1 MSIEKIQSGCV
12 PVRCWGSFVSWKE
25 SLTTLIL
32 VRHGESEWNRAGRIQ
47 GQINSPLTDL
57 GINQAKAIR
66 EYLSGILLNQQ
77 LEIYTSPLDRALQT
91 AEIIAQGIE
100 YPSRKIIIEE
110 RLNDF
115 NVGEISGTFGWDKVA
130 EIFPEQA
137 QLRLQ
142 DPMRFHPSGGESGAE
157 FEARL
162 RSLLE
167 DLKDDGTLKLMV
179 SHGIV
184 NKFIRGILK
193 NLSGKEMVEL
203 GESQNTIYRLEEGE
217 ETEIKIP
224 PTIRGKN

>member
-1 MSIEKIQSGCV
+1 M
-12 PVRCWGSFVSWKE
+12 
-25 SLTTLIL
+25 TTLIL

-91 AEIIAQGIE
+91 AEIIAQGID

-115 NVGEISGTFGWDKVA
+115 NLGEISGTFGWDKVA

>member
-1 MSIEKIQSGCV
+1 M
-12 PVRCWGSFVSWKE
+12 
-25 SLTTLIL
+25 TTLIL

-91 AEIIAQGIE
+91 AEIIAQGIDH
-100 YPSRKIIIEE
+100 PSSKIIIEE

-115 NVGEISGTFGWDKVA
+115 NLGEISGTFGWDKVA

>member
-1 MSIEKIQSGCV
+1 M
-12 PVRCWGSFVSWKE
+12 
-25 SLTTLIL
+25 TTLIL

-47 GQINSPLTDL
+47 GQVNSPLTDL

-66 EYLSGILLNQQ
+66 DHLSGILLNQE
-77 LEIYTSPLDRALQT
+77 LEIYTSPLDRAIQT
-91 AEIIAQGIE
+91 AEIIAQGIDH
-100 YPSRKIIIEE
+100 PSSKIIIEE

-167 DLKDDGTLKLMV
+167 DLMDDVTLKLMV

-193 NLSGKEMVEL
+193 NLSGKEMVQL

-217 ETEIKIP
+217 ETEIKILP
-224 PTIRGKN
+224 SNRGKN

>member
-1 MSIEKIQSGCV
+1 M
-12 PVRCWGSFVSWKE
+12 
-25 SLTTLIL
+25 TTLIL

-47 GQINSPLTDL
+47 GQVNSPLTDL

-66 EYLSGILLNQQ
+66 DYLSGFLLNQE
-77 LEIYTSPLDRALQT
+77 LEIYTSPLDRAIQT
-91 AEIIAQGIE
+91 AEIIAQGIDH
-100 YPSRKIIIEE
+100 PSSKIIIEE

-167 DLKDDGTLKLMV
+167 DLMDEGSLKLMV

-203 GESQNTIYRLEEGE
+203 GESQNTLYRLEQGE

-224 PTIRGKN
+224 PFK

>member
-1 MSIEKIQSGCV
+1 M
-12 PVRCWGSFVSWKE
+12 
-25 SLTTLIL
+25 TTLIL

-47 GQINSPLTDL
+47 GQVNSPLTDL
-57 GINQAKAIR
+57 GINQAKATR
-66 EYLSGILLNQQ
+66 DYLSGILLNQQ

-167 DLKDDGTLKLMV
+167 DLMDDGTLKLMV

-203 GESQNTIYRLEEGE
+203 GESQNTIYRLEQGE

-224 PTIRGKN
+224 PTIREKN

>member
-1 MSIEKIQSGCV
+1 
-12 PVRCWGSFVSWKE
+12 
-25 SLTTLIL
+25 LTTLIL

-47 GQINSPLTDL
+47 GQVNSPLTDL
-57 GINQAKAIR
+57 GINQAKATR
-66 EYLSGILLNQQ
+66 DYLSGILLNQQ

-91 AEIIAQGIE
+91 AEIIAQGID

-115 NVGEISGTFGWDKVA
+115 NLGEISGTFGWDKVA

-167 DLKDDGTLKLMV
+167 DLMDDGTLKLMV

-203 GESQNTIYRLEEGE
+203 GESQNTIYRLEQGE
-217 ETEIKIP
+217 ETEIKILP
-224 PTIRGKN
+224 SNREEY

>member
-1 MSIEKIQSGCV
+1 M
-12 PVRCWGSFVSWKE
+12 
-25 SLTTLIL
+25 TTLIL

-47 GQINSPLTDL
+47 GQVNSPLTDL

-66 EYLSGILLNQQ
+66 DYLSGILLNQQ
-77 LEIYTSPLDRALQT
+77 LEIYTSPLGRALQT
-91 AEIIAQGIE
+91 AEIIAQGID

-115 NVGEISGTFGWDKVA
+115 NLGEISGTFGWDKVA

-167 DLKDDGTLKLMV
+167 DLMDDGTLKLMV

-203 GESQNTIYRLEEGE
+203 GESQNTIYRLEQGE

-224 PTIRGKN
+224 PTIREKN

>member
-1 MSIEKIQSGCV
+1 
-12 PVRCWGSFVSWKE
+12 
-25 SLTTLIL
+25 LTTLIL

-57 GINQAKAIR
+57 GINQAKATR
-66 EYLSGILLNQQ
+66 DYLSGILLNQQ

-91 AEIIAQGIE
+91 AEIIAQGID

-115 NVGEISGTFGWDKVA
+115 NLGEISGTFGWDKVA

-203 GESQNTIYRLEEGE
+203 GESQNTIYRLEQGE

-224 PTIRGKN
+224 PTIREKN

>member
-1 MSIEKIQSGCV
+1 MKGNL
-12 PVRCWGSFVSWKE
+12 R
-25 SLTTLIL
+25 TLIL

-47 GQINSPLTDL
+47 GQVNSPLTDL
-57 GINQAKAIR
+57 GISQARAISD
-66 EYLSGILLNQQ
+66 YLSGIFLNQE
-77 LEIYTSPLDRALQT
+77 LEIYSSPLKRAIQT
-91 AEIIAQGIE
+91 AEIIAKGIDHLSSE
-100 YPSRKIIIEE
+100 VIIEE

-115 NVGEISGTFGWDKVA
+115 NLGEISGTYGWDKVA

-162 RSLLE
+162 RSLMEELE
-167 DLKDDGTLKLMV
+167 GEDTTKLLV

-184 NKFIRGILK
+184 NKFIRGIYK
-193 NLSGKEMVEL
+193 NISGKEMINL
-203 GESQNTIYRLEEGE
+203 GESQNTIYCLEHGD

-224 PTIRGKN
+224 PSNREKN

>member
-1 MSIEKIQSGCV
+1 M
-12 PVRCWGSFVSWKE
+12 
-25 SLTTLIL
+25 TTLIL

-47 GQINSPLTDL
+47 GQVNSPLTDL
-57 GINQAKAIR
+57 GINQAKATR
-66 EYLSGILLNQQ
+66 DYLSVILLNQQ

-91 AEIIAQGIE
+91 AEIIAQGID

-115 NVGEISGTFGWDKVA
+115 NLGEISGTFGWDKVA

-167 DLKDDGTLKLMV
+167 DLMDDGTLKLMV

-203 GESQNTIYRLEEGE
+203 GESQNTIYRLEQGE

-224 PTIRGKN
+224 RTIREIN

>member
-1 MSIEKIQSGCV
+1 M
-12 PVRCWGSFVSWKE
+12 
-25 SLTTLIL
+25 TTLIL

-217 ETEIKIP
+217 EKEIKIP
-224 PTIRGKN
+224 PTIREKK

>member
-1 MSIEKIQSGCV
+1 M
-12 PVRCWGSFVSWKE
+12 
-25 SLTTLIL
+25 TTLIL

-47 GQINSPLTDL
+47 GQVNSPLTDL
-57 GINQAKAIR
+57 GISQAGAISD
-66 EYLSGILLNQQ
+66 YLSGIFLNQE
-77 LEIYTSPLDRALQT
+77 LEIYSSPLERAIQT
-91 AEIIAQGIE
+91 AQIIAKGIDHLSSE
-100 YPSRKIIIEE
+100 VIIEE

-115 NVGEISGTFGWDKVA
+115 NLGEISGTYGWDKVA

-162 RSLLE
+162 RSLME
-167 DLKDDGTLKLMV
+167 DLKGEDTTKLLV

-184 NKFIRGILK
+184 NKFIRGIYK
-193 NLSGKEMVEL
+193 NISGKEMINL
-203 GESQNTIYRLEEGE
+203 GESQNTIYCLEHGD

-224 PTIRGKN
+224 PSNREKN

>member
-1 MSIEKIQSGCV
+1 M
-12 PVRCWGSFVSWKE
+12 
-25 SLTTLIL
+25 TTLIL

-47 GQINSPLTDL
+47 GQVNSPLTDL
-57 GINQAKAIR
+57 GISQAIAIR
-66 EYLSGILLNQQ
+66 NYLSGIFINQE
-77 LEIYTSPLDRALQT
+77 LKIYTSPLDRAIQT
-91 AEIIAQGIE
+91 AKIIAQGIDCFGSE
-100 YPSRKIIIEE
+100 LIIEE

-115 NVGEISGTFGWDKVA
+115 NLGEISGTFGWDKVA

-137 QLRLQ
+137 KLRLQ
-142 DPMRFHPSGGESGAE
+142 DPMRFHPSGGESGAD

-167 DLKDDGTLKLMV
+167 ELMGDGTLKLMV

-193 NLSGKEMVEL
+193 NLSGKEMINL
-203 GESQNTIYRLEEGE
+203 GESQNTIYRLEQGE

-224 PTIRGKN
+224 PSNREKN

>member
-1 MSIEKIQSGCV
+1 M
-12 PVRCWGSFVSWKE
+12 
-25 SLTTLIL
+25 TTLIL

-217 ETEIKIP
+217 ETEIKIS
-224 PTIRGKN
+224 PTIREIN

>member
-1 MSIEKIQSGCV
+1 M
-12 PVRCWGSFVSWKE
+12 
-25 SLTTLIL
+25 TTLIL

-66 EYLSGILLNQQ
+66 DYLSGILLNQQ

-224 PTIRGKN
+224 PTIREKK

>member
-1 MSIEKIQSGCV
+1 
-12 PVRCWGSFVSWKE
+12 
-25 SLTTLIL
+25 LTTLIL

-66 EYLSGILLNQQ
+66 EYLSRILLNQQ

>member
-1 MSIEKIQSGCV
+1 MKGN
-12 PVRCWGSFVSWKE
+12 
-25 SLTTLIL
+25 LTTLIL

-47 GQINSPLTDL
+47 GQVNSPLTDL
-57 GINQAKAIR
+57 GISQARAISD
-66 EYLSGILLNQQ
+66 YLSGIFLNQE
-77 LEIYTSPLDRALQT
+77 LEIYSSPLERAIQT
-91 AEIIAQGIE
+91 AQIIVKGIDHLSSE
-100 YPSRKIIIEE
+100 VIIEE

-115 NVGEISGTFGWDKVA
+115 NLGEISGTYGWDKVA

-162 RSLLE
+162 RSLMEELE
-167 DLKDDGTLKLMV
+167 GDDTTKLLV

-184 NKFIRGILK
+184 NKFIRGIYK
-193 NLSGKEMVEL
+193 NISGKEMINL
-203 GESQNTIYRLEEGE
+203 GESQNTIYRLEHGD

-224 PTIRGKN
+224 PSNREKN

>member
-1 MSIEKIQSGCV
+1 M
-12 PVRCWGSFVSWKE
+12 
-25 SLTTLIL
+25 TTLIL

-66 EYLSGILLNQQ
+66 EYLSGVLLNQQ

-167 DLKDDGTLKLMV
+167 DLMDDGKLKLMV

-203 GESQNTIYRLEEGE
+203 GESQNTIYRLEQGE
-217 ETEIKIP
+217 ETEIKILP
-224 PTIRGKN
+224 SNREEY

>member
-1 MSIEKIQSGCV
+1 M
-12 PVRCWGSFVSWKE
+12 
-25 SLTTLIL
+25 TTLIL
-32 VRHGESEWNRAGRIQ
+32 IRHGESEWNRAGRIQ
-47 GQINSPLTDL
+47 GQVNSPLTDL
-57 GINQAKAIR
+57 GINQAKATR
-66 EYLSGILLNQQ
+66 DYLSGILLNQQ

-115 NVGEISGTFGWDKVA
+115 SLGEISGTFGWDKVA

-167 DLKDDGTLKLMV
+167 DMMDEGTLKLMV

-193 NLSGKEMVEL
+193 NLSGKEMVKL
-203 GESQNTIYRLEEGE
+203 GESQNTIFRLEQGE
-217 ETEIKIP
+217 ETEIKILP
-224 PTIRGKN
+224 SNREEY

>member
-1 MSIEKIQSGCV
+1 
-12 PVRCWGSFVSWKE
+12 
-25 SLTTLIL
+25 LTTLIL

-47 GQINSPLTDL
+47 GQVSSPLTDL

-66 EYLSGILLNQQ
+66 DYLSGILLNQQ

-91 AEIIAQGIE
+91 AEIIAQGID

-115 NVGEISGTFGWDKVA
+115 NLGEISGTFGWDKVA

-167 DLKDDGTLKLMV
+167 DLMDDGTLKLMV

-193 NLSGKEMVEL
+193 NLSGKEMVKL
-203 GESQNTIYRLEEGE
+203 GESQNTIYRLEQGE

-224 PTIRGKN
+224 PTIREKN

>member
-1 MSIEKIQSGCV
+1 M
-12 PVRCWGSFVSWKE
+12 
-25 SLTTLIL
+25 TTLIL

-47 GQINSPLTDL
+47 GQVNSPLTVL

-66 EYLSGILLNQQ
+66 DYLSGILLNQE
-77 LEIYTSPLDRALQT
+77 LEIYTSPLDRAIQT
-91 AEIIAQGIE
+91 AEIIAQGIDH
-100 YPSRKIIIEE
+100 PSRKIIIEE

-167 DLKDDGTLKLMV
+167 DLMDDGTLKLMV

-203 GESQNTIYRLEEGE
+203 GESQNTIYRLEQGE
-217 ETEIKIP
+217 ETEIKILP
-224 PTIRGKN
+224 SNREKY

>member
-1 MSIEKIQSGCV
+1 M
-12 PVRCWGSFVSWKE
+12 
-25 SLTTLIL
+25 TTLIL

-47 GQINSPLTDL
+47 GQVNSHLTDL
-57 GINQAKAIR
+57 GINQAKEIR
-66 EYLSGILLNQQ
+66 DYLSGILLNQE
-77 LEIYTSPLDRALQT
+77 LEIYTSPLDRAIQT
-91 AEIIAQGIE
+91 AEIIAQGIDH
-100 YPSRKIIIEE
+100 PSSKIIIEE

-115 NVGEISGTFGWDKVA
+115 NLGEISGTFGWDKVA

-142 DPMRFHPSGGESGAE
+142 DPMRFHPSGGESGTE

-167 DLKDDGTLKLMV
+167 DLMDDGTLKLMV

-203 GESQNTIYRLEEGE
+203 GESQNTIYRLEQGE
-217 ETEIKIP
+217 ETEIKILP
-224 PTIRGKN
+224 SNREEY

>member
-1 MSIEKIQSGCV
+1 M
-12 PVRCWGSFVSWKE
+12 
-25 SLTTLIL
+25 TTLIL

-47 GQINSPLTDL
+47 GQVNSPLTDL

-66 EYLSGILLNQQ
+66 DYLSGILINQQ

-91 AEIIAQGIE
+91 AEIIAQGID

-115 NVGEISGTFGWDKVA
+115 NLGEISGTFGWDKVA

-167 DLKDDGTLKLMV
+167 DLMDDGTLKLMV

-203 GESQNTIYRLEEGE
+203 GESQNTIYRLEQGE

-224 PTIRGKN
+224 PTIREKN

>member
-1 MSIEKIQSGCV
+1 M
-12 PVRCWGSFVSWKE
+12 
-25 SLTTLIL
+25 TTLIL

-47 GQINSPLTDL
+47 GQVNSPLTDL
-57 GINQAKAIR
+57 GINQAKATR
-66 EYLSGILLNQQ
+66 DYLSGILLNQQ

-91 AEIIAQGIE
+91 AEIIAQGID

-115 NVGEISGTFGWDKVA
+115 NLGEISGTFGWDKVA

-167 DLKDDGTLKLMV
+167 DLMDDGTLKLMV

-203 GESQNTIYRLEEGE
+203 GESQNTIYRLEQGE

-224 PTIRGKN
+224 PTIRENN

>member
-1 MSIEKIQSGCV
+1 M
-12 PVRCWGSFVSWKE
+12 
-25 SLTTLIL
+25 TTLIL

-47 GQINSPLTDL
+47 GQVNSPLTDL

-91 AEIIAQGIE
+91 AEIIAQGID

-167 DLKDDGTLKLMV
+167 DLMDDGTLKLMV

-203 GESQNTIYRLEEGE
+203 GESQNTIYRLEQGE

-224 PTIRGKN
+224 PTIREKN

>member
-1 MSIEKIQSGCV
+1 M
-12 PVRCWGSFVSWKE
+12 
-25 SLTTLIL
+25 TTLIL

-66 EYLSGILLNQQ
+66 EYLSRILLNQQ

>member
-1 MSIEKIQSGCV
+1 
-12 PVRCWGSFVSWKE
+12 
-25 SLTTLIL
+25 LTTLIL

-47 GQINSPLTDL
+47 GQVNSPLTDL

-66 EYLSGILLNQQ
+66 DYLSGILLNQQ

-91 AEIIAQGIE
+91 AEIIAQGID

-115 NVGEISGTFGWDKVA
+115 NLGEISGTFGWDKVA

-167 DLKDDGTLKLMV
+167 DLMDDGTLKLMV

-203 GESQNTIYRLEEGE
+203 GESQNTIYRLEQGE

-224 PTIRGKN
+224 PTIREKN

>member
-1 MSIEKIQSGCV
+1 M
-12 PVRCWGSFVSWKE
+12 
-25 SLTTLIL
+25 TALIL
-32 VRHGESEWNRAGRIQ
+32 VRHGESEWNRTGRIQ
-47 GQINSPLTDL
+47 GQVNSPLTDL

-66 EYLSGILLNQQ
+66 VYLSRILINQE

-91 AEIIAQGIE
+91 AEIIAQGID

-115 NVGEISGTFGWDKVA
+115 NLGEISGTFGWDKVA

-167 DLKDDGTLKLMV
+167 DLMDDGTLKLMV

-203 GESQNTIYRLEEGE
+203 GESQNTIYRREQGE
-217 ETEIKIP
+217 ETEIKILP
-224 PTIRGKN
+224 SNREEY

>member
-1 MSIEKIQSGCV
+1 M
-12 PVRCWGSFVSWKE
+12 
-25 SLTTLIL
+25 TTLIL

-47 GQINSPLTDL
+47 GQVNSPLTVL

-66 EYLSGILLNQQ
+66 DYLSGILLNQE
-77 LEIYTSPLDRALQT
+77 LEIYTSPLDRAIQT
-91 AEIIAQGIE
+91 AEIIAQGIDH
-100 YPSRKIIIEE
+100 PSRKIIIEE

-167 DLKDDGTLKLMV
+167 DLMDDGTLKLMV

-203 GESQNTIYRLEEGE
+203 GESQNTIYRLEQGE

-224 PTIRGKN
+224 PTIREKIETNSAC

>member
-1 MSIEKIQSGCV
+1 M
-12 PVRCWGSFVSWKE
+12 
-25 SLTTLIL
+25 TTLIL

-47 GQINSPLTDL
+47 GQVNSPLTDL

-66 EYLSGILLNQQ
+66 DYLSGILLNQE
-77 LEIYTSPLDRALQT
+77 LEIYTSPLDRAIQT
-91 AEIIAQGIE
+91 AEIIAQGIDH
-100 YPSRKIIIEE
+100 PSSKIIIEE

-115 NVGEISGTFGWDKVA
+115 SLGVISGTFGWDKVA

-167 DLKDDGTLKLMV
+167 DLMDDGTLKLMV

-193 NLSGKEMVEL
+193 NLSGKEIIDL
-203 GESQNTIYRLEEGE
+203 GESQNTIYRLEQGE
-217 ETEIKIP
+217 EKEIKIP
-224 PTIRGKN
+224 PSNRGKN